1 MLTVPP
7 LMWEIYE
14 GAKEIVLVRDFR
26 DMICS
31 MLAFNAKQRAH
42 GMPAREHSS
51 EVDYIRAIGVGARR
65 LAQSWQ
71 RRAERAHLVR
81 YEDLVQRPTET
92 LDGLL
97 GYLELD
103 ASEEIRSAMLSSLS
117 EQSAGL
123 DFHRTTD
130 SSESSIGR
138 WRRDLSEDLQGT
150 ADEEFGP
157 ALTALGYEP

>member
-1 MLTVPP
+1 
-7 LMWEIYE
+7 
-14 GAKEIVLVRDFR
+14 
-26 DMICS
+26 MICS

-51 EVDYIRAIGVGARR
+51 DVDYIRAIGVGVRR
-65 LAQSWQ
+65 LAKSWQ
-71 RRAERAHLVR
+71 RRAERAHLLR
-81 YEDLVQRPTET
+81 YEDLVLRPTET
-92 LDGLL
+92 LEGLL
-97 GYLELD
+97 EYLELT

-138 WRRDLSEDLQGT
+138 LRRDLSEDLQGT
-150 ADEEFGP
+150 VEEEFGP
-157 ALTALGYEP
+157 ALTALGYAP